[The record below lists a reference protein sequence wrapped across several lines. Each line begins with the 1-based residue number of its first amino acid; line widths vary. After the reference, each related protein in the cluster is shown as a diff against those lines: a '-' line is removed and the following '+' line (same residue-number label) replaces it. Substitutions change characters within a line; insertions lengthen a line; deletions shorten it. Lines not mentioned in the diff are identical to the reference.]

1 MARCSSCIKSKRT
14 TGAASYL
21 KAKLSASVP
30 KEVRHARLAICR
42 ACTAT
47 DPTGV
52 RLFRERKGRMY
63 CGTPRLKKILRDET
77 KEGCGCDLED
87 KADKV
92 GAQCPLYL
100 WKRAELI

>member
-47 DPTGV
+47 DPAGV
-52 RLFRERKGRMY
+52 RLFREIKGRMY

-87 KADKV
+87 KAD
-92 GAQCPLYL
+92 ARSASCPLGL
-100 WKRAELI
+100 WNSA